1 MPARP
6 LAPYPRYFPP
16 GTRKYY
22 WVTSIAN
29 QAAPTRAELN
39 AGTDIT
45 GQVASVTGFVL
56 QVNVSDVTPLGS
68 STVLWLNTTT
78 DPSSF
83 GTNEIILYA
92 SQNSI
97 DDARLVMPAGSAGFL
112 VFLFEGD
119 ITGQLC
125 EVWPANV
132 NEMYFE
138 QATDTPGEIHFE
150 FTITGAPSQNVTIP

>member
-1 MPARP
+1 MPAVP
-6 LAPYPRYFPP
+6 LPSYPRYFPP

-29 QAAPTRAELN
+29 QASPTRAELN
-39 AGTDIT
+39 AGLDIT
-45 GQVASVTGFVL
+45 GQIASITGFVL
-56 QVNVSDVTPLGS
+56 QMNVADVTPLGS
-68 STVLWLNTTT
+68 STVIWLNTTT

-83 GTNEIILYA
+83 GSNEIILYA
-92 SQNSI
+92 SQNSN
-97 DDARLVMPAGSAGFL
+97 DDARLLMPAGSTGFL

-119 ITGQLC
+119 QTNDYC

-138 QATDTPGEIHFE
+138 QGTDNPGQIHFE
-150 FTITGAPSQNVTIP
+150 FTITGQPSQNVLIP